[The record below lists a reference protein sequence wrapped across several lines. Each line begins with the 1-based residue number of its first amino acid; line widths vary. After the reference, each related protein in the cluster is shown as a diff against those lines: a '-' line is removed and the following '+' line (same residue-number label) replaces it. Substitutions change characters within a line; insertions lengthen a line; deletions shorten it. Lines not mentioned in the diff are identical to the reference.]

1 MGLIEFTDNQSR
13 FFIDTIQLYDAWID
27 AFRKGIAYRGGMHWK
42 KAGGKQYLF
51 KTTDRYGNGKSLGP
65 MSPGTQEIKAEF
77 QKNKQQV
84 ENRIKTLKNRLKD
97 QARFCKAAKISRVP
111 RIVTS
116 VLREL
121 DKHALLGNNI
131 MLIGT
136 NALYAYE
143 TAAAVFFDRQLTATQ
158 DMDILW
164 DIRPKLSMVSD
175 NKTKQSDLINI
186 LKKADKSFEIM
197 DRQRFRAVN
206 SQGYMVDLVK
216 RSFSGCFQTTLSIM
230 VSIVLLRF
238 EQEWR
243 NHG

>member
-1 MGLIEFTDNQSR
+1 
-13 FFIDTIQLYDAWID
+13 
-27 AFRKGIAYRGGMHWK
+27 
-42 KAGGKQYLF
+42 
-51 KTTDRYGNGKSLGP
+51 